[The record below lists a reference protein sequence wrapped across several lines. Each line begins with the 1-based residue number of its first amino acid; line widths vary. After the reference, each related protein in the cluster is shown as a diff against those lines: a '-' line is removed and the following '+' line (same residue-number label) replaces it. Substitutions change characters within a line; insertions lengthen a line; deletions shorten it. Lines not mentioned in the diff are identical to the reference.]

1 LQKQILKIMKE
12 GVLKF
17 IDLTVALNLERKYI
31 AKLDSN
37 EEVIILIDKFIE
49 DLHHIRR
56 TVNILID

>member
-1 LQKQILKIMKE
+1 MKE

-37 EEVIILIDKFIE
+37 EEAIILIDKFIE

-56 TVNILID
+56 TVNNLID

>member
-1 LQKQILKIMKE
+1 MQKQILKIMKE

>member
-1 LQKQILKIMKE
+1 MQKQILKIMKE

-37 EEVIILIDKFIE
+37 EEAIILIDKFIE
-49 DLHHIRR
+49 DLHHIRK
-56 TVNILID
+56 TVNNLID